1 MSYYR
6 SSTQTAA
13 VNNAN
18 ALTITSP
25 NNKTIFLKQ
34 YVVACTGTDGPAAT
48 MTIQIT
54 DEDSN
59 VLWED
64 AILIGVTNEHSG
76 PFRVDHTFPGRGLQI
91 TPKKNAIVTAGN
103 GGAATGSEVSVL
115 WSI

>member
-1 MSYYR
+1 MSFYR

-13 VNNAN
+13 VNNGN

-25 NNKTIFLKQ
+25 NNKTIYLKQ
-34 YVVACTGTDGPAAT
+34 YLVACTGTTGPPAT

-64 AILIGVTNEHSG
+64 AILETGGAEHGSY
-76 PFRVDHTFPGRGLQI
+76 RVDHTFPGRGLQI
-91 TPKKNAIVTAGN
+91 TPKKNAVITVGN
-103 GGAATGSEVSVL
+103 GGATTGSEVSAL